1 MIVLQRWLVSV
12 TGLAFGLYHAV
23 LGTIMLL
30 DGKDHKPFYVIAALA
45 IYVLVLVA
53 SVTLYAPMRLPWF
66 QAWANLVA
74 VFAVPLLMQFQLSQ
88 DQKGGY
94 ATWYVA
100 AMATLLAVTAI
111 RQYKF
116 LAWLGLAV
124 LYVEV
129 LVWGGIGFLVN
140 SGLIGALLF
149 VVAATGLSIGLEST
163 AQATELFTEEAKL
176 TAAKSAATSA
186 ARFERQSRAQEALRG
201 ALPTL
206 RNIVSRGGQLLK
218 NEKIEALLLEAQ
230 LRDAISGGDVIDAL
244 VRDAALEARRRGIEV
259 TIRDEGGL
267 EGCDLL
273 ELETIRFEVV
283 SVLNRTTSGRVVVR
297 APKGEKWR
305 LSIVVAQSGSE
316 SPDEFL
322 KLGTRP

>member
-1 MIVLQRWLVSV
+1 
-12 TGLAFGLYHAV
+12 
-23 LGTIMLL
+23 
-30 DGKDHKPFYVIAALA
+30 
-45 IYVLVLVA
+45 
-53 SVTLYAPMRLPWF
+53 MRLPWF

-163 AQATELFTEEAKL
+163 AQATELFTEEAK
-176 TAAKSAATSA
+176 
-186 ARFERQSRAQEALRG
+186 EALRG

-206 RNIVSRGGQLLK
+206 RNIVSRGGQMLK

>member
-1 MIVLQRWLVSV
+1 LV
-12 TGLAFGLYHAV
+12 
-23 LGTIMLL
+23 
-30 DGKDHKPFYVIAALA
+30 

-53 SVTLYAPMRLPWF
+53 SVTLYKPMRFPWF
-66 QAWANLVA
+66 QAWMNFAA
-74 VFAVPLLMQFQLSQ
+74 IFAVTLLMQFQLSQ
-88 DQKGGY
+88 DKKGGY

-111 RQYKF
+111 RQYKL
-116 LAWLGLAV
+116 LAWLGLTV
-124 LYVEV
+124 LYAEV
-129 LVWGGIGFLVN
+129 LIWGGIGFLVN

-163 AQATELFTEEAKL
+163 AKSTLLFTEEAKL
-176 TAAKSAATSA
+176 TAAKSAAASA
-186 ARFERQSRAQEALRG
+186 ARLERQSRAQEALRG

-206 RNIVSRGGQLLK
+206 RNIVARAGQLPN
-218 NEKIEALLLEAQ
+218 NEKHEAVLLEAQ
-230 LRDAISGGDVIDAL
+230 LRDEISGGVIIDAL

-267 EGCDLL
+267 EGCDFA

-283 SVLNRTTSGRVVVR
+283 SVLNRTATGRVVVR

-305 LSIVVAQSGSE
+305 LSIVVAQAGSE
-316 SPDEFL
+316 SADEFL
-322 KLGTRP
+322 RLGIRA